1 MGEGGRR
8 EQGGDDKGSVRAHVN
23 LHYAGRMSALRA
35 NGKVVVQGTVL
46 QAFKDLTFE
55 NIGENE
61 TIS

>member
-1 MGEGGRR
+1 
-8 EQGGDDKGSVRAHVN
+8 
-23 LHYAGRMSALRA
+23 MSALRA